1 MKREPRRPAGVDR
14 EERVLYSLMVLIG
27 AIPVTLTLASGT
39 RFGVQATLGLLMALW
54 GLVGLVRG
62 SRARRT

>member
-1 MKREPRRPAGVDR
+1 MKRVPRRPAGMAR

-39 RFGVQATLGLLMALW
+39 RFGVQATLGLLMTLW
-54 GLVGLVRG
+54 GLVGLIRG
-62 SRARRT
+62 SCARR